1 MNSAMQPASDSAK
14 PTAPMEGRKS
24 AKEIVARLLLLLLL
38 LYGFLVAIETM
49 SKAIKALTDSGMLGG
64 GGNNAQLFGGVSNP
78 FAGLALGV
86 LFTVLVQSSS
96 TTTATIVAVV
106 GSGTLSVQQAVPMI
120 LGANIGTT
128 ITNTLVSVGHVRQR
142 QEFFRAFSAATV
154 HDAFNLM
161 MVAVILPLELM
172 TGLLSKTA
180 QSLSES
186 LGSSGGADLDSPIK
200 SAIKAGHGGIE
211 SMLEGVGLQGSALGW
226 VALVTGIILTL
237 LCLLRITDNMRKL
250 MAGSIEQAINK
261 TLEGSSLIGVG
272 IGVLLTVA
280 VQSSSVTTS
289 LLVPMCAAG
298 VMRLENAFPIMLGAN
313 IGTTVTAL
321 LASMAQDNPDA
332 LTIALVHLLFN
343 TTGVLACIVF
353 PPIRKIPLWVARWLA
368 ARALESKLWV
378 IGYVVGVFIML
389 PALGWWLWGGAD

>member
-1 MNSAMQPASDSAK
+1 MDPASDRA
-14 PTAPMEGRKS
+14 APATPPAGRKS
-24 AKEIVARLLLLLLL
+24 VGEIVARLLLLLLL

-64 GGNNAQLFGGVSNP
+64 GGDNAQLFGGVSNP

-106 GSGTLSVQQAVPMI
+106 GSGSLSVEQAVPMI

-161 MVAVILPLELM
+161 MVAVMLPLEVL
-172 TGLLSKTA
+172 TGVLSRTA
-180 QSLSES
+180 KALSNS
-186 LGSSGGADLDSPIK
+186 LGTSGGADLDSPVK
-200 SAIKAGHGGIE
+200 SAVKAGHHGVEWVLE
-211 SMLEGVGLQGSALGW
+211 SAGLEGNVLGW
-226 VALVTGIILTL
+226 VALATGIALTL
-237 LCLLRITDNMRKL
+237 VCLLRITDNMRRL
-250 MAGSIEQAINK
+250 MAGSIEQAVNR
-261 TLEGSSLIGVG
+261 TLEGSALIGVG
-272 IGVLLTVA
+272 IGVVLTIA

-343 TTGVLACIVF
+343 TTGVMACMVF
-353 PPIRKIPLWVARWLA
+353 PPIRSIPLWVARWLA
-368 ARALESKLWV
+368 ARALESKFWV
-378 IGYVVGVFIML
+378 IGYVVGVFIL
-389 PALGWWLWGGAD
+389 IPAFGWWLWGGAGD

>member
-1 MNSAMQPASDSAK
+1 MDPASLRSPLSPPAQS
-14 PTAPMEGRKS
+14 KS
-24 AKEIVARLLLLLLL
+24 PAEIVLRVLLLLLL

-49 SKAIKALTDSGMLGG
+49 SKAIKGLTDAGMLGG

-106 GSGTLSVQQAVPMI
+106 GSGSLSVEQAVPMI

-142 QEFFRAFSAATV
+142 REFYRAFSAATV
-154 HDAFNLM
+154 HDFFNLM
-161 MVAVILPLELM
+161 LVIAMLTMEIA
-172 TGLLSKTA
+172 TGFLAKSA
-180 QSLSES
+180 ES
-186 LGSSGGADLDSPIK
+186 LASVVGGSGGGSFKSPIK
-200 SAIKAGHGGIE
+200 GAVKAGHSWVQSTLEWLGFTGD
-211 SMLEGVGLQGSALGW
+211 MLSW
-226 VALVTGIILTL
+226 VALFAGIGLTF
-237 LCLLRITDNMRKL
+237 LCLLRITKNMRRL
-250 MAGSIEQAINK
+250 MAGGIEQAMNR
-261 TLEGSSLIGVG
+261 TLQGSSLIGVG
-272 IGVLLTVA
+272 IGILLTVA

-321 LASMAQDNPDA
+321 LASLAQDNPDA
-332 LTIALVHLLFN
+332 LTIALVHLIFN
-343 TTGVLACIVF
+343 SIGVAACLLIPPVRRI
-353 PPIRKIPLWVARWLA
+353 PIRASRWLA
-368 ARALESKLWV
+368 AKALQSKLWV
-378 IGYVVGVFIML
+378 LGYVVGVFIL
-389 PALGWWLWGGAD
+389 TPLLGWWLWGGPR